1 VRPSPVTTDVVKSER
16 REKKPSIDSI
26 FRSLKGN
33 WREAT
38 LFFLDSH
45 SLSLSLSHAHVRVSP
60 SLSVRREPPSQL
72 SAAAEDKNCETSL
85 ERSLRSRKKLLSFL
99 KKGIDFAAFSFVSL
113 RGAFDPTERPLS
125 FSSAFS

>member
-45 SLSLSLSHAHVRVSP
+45 SLSLSHAHVRVSP

-125 FSSAFS
+125 FSSALS

>member
-1 VRPSPVTTDVVKSER
+1 MRPSPVTTDVVKSER

-45 SLSLSLSHAHVRVSP
+45 SLSLSHAHVRVSP